1 MDRATAGPRPFSESP
16 GAPAKTHSVRR
27 ETLIVIMLTLLMT
40 LPFVG
45 RPFDMD
51 DIIFLK
57 LAEARQE
64 QPLQL
69 ELRDFEFFGVFNESF
84 IDTHPPLVSLY
95 LALMMMLGGSSEVWL
110 HLSFLVFTVAAAL
123 AMYFLARRFTRH
135 AMLASLLLIA
145 TPGFAV
151 MSHSLMSDIPGLA
164 FWLAATAL
172 YVYGLDGRSPLLMVL
187 SSLML
192 SLGIFTSYQVLGA
205 LVLLFVY
212 ALLRRRL
219 SLLTILPLV
228 FPLVLFAG
236 FAAWHLT
243 ATGSLPGLSHI
254 HYVQQE
260 PLAPAVVLEKMVA
273 LICVVG
279 GAIVFPLVL
288 LRVLM
293 IRKRDAAVFA
303 LLFMPVFIY
312 EAVLLFTGRSGFAE
326 ALLMPLFLALGL
338 LYLGNAFLAGGRRFF
353 SASHETRAKGGV
365 LMLWIA
371 GVALAVLFL
380 LPYSSVKYLLPA
392 FPPLVLLFVW
402 MVEDR
407 FDADRVR
414 KVLLTAVIATAALG
428 ALVSLSDYELAASK
442 RFFAEEY
449 GIGYGGEAEATGNR
463 LWFSSEFGVRYYME
477 KQGSREL
484 SERSQVKD
492 GDLVV
497 LPMIAG
503 SRIPAEFEKRLTL
516 VDSISLNSLWPVRVT
531 DHRAGAGF
539 YGSRWGPLPYSLST
553 GSLDEYHV
561 YRIGS

>member
-16 GAPAKTHSVRR
+16 GAPARTHSVRR
-27 ETLIVIMLTLLMT
+27 EILIVIMLTLLMT

-57 LAEARQE
+57 LAEARQD

-110 HLSFLVFTVAAAL
+110 HLSFLIFTVTAAL

-135 AMLASLLLIA
+135 AMFASLLLVA

-151 MSHSLMSDIPGLA
+151 MSHSLMSDLPGLA

-172 YVYGLDGRSPLLMVL
+172 YVYGLDGRRPLLMVL

-219 SLLTILPLV
+219 SLLTTLPLV

-236 FAAWHLT
+236 FTAWHLT

-260 PLAPAVVLEKMVA
+260 ALVPAAVLEKMVA

-288 LRVLM
+288 LRVLI

-303 LLFMPVFIY
+303 LLFMPLFIY
-312 EAVLLFTGRSGFAE
+312 EAALLFTGRTGLAE
-326 ALLMPLFLALGL
+326 ALLIPLFLALGL
-338 LYLGNAFLAGGRRFF
+338 LCLGNAFLTGGRRLF

-407 FDADRVR
+407 FDGDRVR

-449 GIGYGGEAEATGNR
+449 AIGYGGEAAGNR

-516 VDSISLNSLWPVRVT
+516 VDSISLHSLWPVRVT